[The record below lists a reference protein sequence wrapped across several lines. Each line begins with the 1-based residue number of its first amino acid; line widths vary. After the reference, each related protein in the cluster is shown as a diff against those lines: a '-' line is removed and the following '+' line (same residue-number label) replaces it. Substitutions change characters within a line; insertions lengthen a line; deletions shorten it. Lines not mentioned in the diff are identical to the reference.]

1 MYQNDVFFIFL
12 KSFLKSTHQN
22 DQKTLKKKFSN
33 FVLKNLREHGF
44 NHVSGL
50 EGLFGIVV
58 AVAVQ
63 SVFCLEMHQNNFFLL
78 FKNNF

>member
-1 MYQNDVFFIFL
+1 MMFFYFL
-12 KSFLKSTHQN
+12 KIIFEINTSKRSEN
-22 DQKTLKKKFSN
+22 IKKKFSN

-58 AVAVQ
+58 AVTVQ